1 MVAYTLVLS
10 VRVLKNRVVQQ
21 AKSPRVCFVV
31 HLFNQHKEEK
41 IGDRAVLENFAPFG
55 IQEAAASLYMG
66 IRGFSGRLGL
76 WFKGKMISVIL
87 YRFLVKLNQ
96 KPGKKALS
104 ILLFSTQ

>member
-1 MVAYTLVLS
+1 MTVLVGSSHTSHSHTHHTHDIMVAYTLVLS

-76 WFKGKMISVIL
+76 
-87 YRFLVKLNQ
+87 
-96 KPGKKALS
+96 
-104 ILLFSTQ
+104 